1 MNLIM
6 KFGEFLHK
14 NFEDFTKPFVL
25 TLAFF
30 GIVFAIIGHYGT
42 IGFNWKLFVF
52 FELPLYLFWGWALY
66 ATYKLYK
73 RYKDISKY
81 NKEHEYE

>member
-1 MNLIM
+1 MNLII

-52 FELPLYLFWGWALY
+52 FELPLYLFWGGHYMQHINYINDL
-66 ATYKLYK
+66 K
-73 RYKDISKY
+73 I
-81 NKEHEYE
+81 

>member
-42 IGFNWKLFVF
+42 IGFNWKLF
-52 FELPLYLFWGWALY
+52 ELPLYLFWGWALY

-73 RYKDISKY
+73 RSKDISKY